1 MQNIYLKGKT
11 KKKWPA
17 WKKITF
23 FIFVED
29 NDTIF
34 KFSTL
39 KVIFFV

>member
-1 MQNIYLKGKT
+1 MASLKKDNI
-11 KKKWPA
+11 
-17 WKKITF
+17 
-23 FIFVED
+23 FIYAED